1 MLALPPEVDRDCA
14 LAMVEDS
21 GDLAA
26 LEAAYMRRGQQILAC
41 DAARALAVETL
52 KRERGLRENTR
63 R

>member
-1 MLALPPEVDRDCA
+1 MDRDCA

>member
-1 MLALPPEVDRDCA
+1 
-14 LAMVEDS
+14 MVEGR

-26 LEAAYMRRGQQILAC
+26 LEVAYMRRGQQILAC

-52 KRERGLRENTR
+52 KQERALRESTR